1 MRSLDVVAILL
12 TGALS
17 AAMARPTEAQTGAAA
32 TAPAAMAAN
41 PKFLGTWEGPF
52 TTDGP
57 SGTMTVTVSKDGA
70 AYKAV
75 AGLAGPDVPAGG
87 EPRELTFSGD
97 KVSWKQAYGEYDVMF
112 TATLSADGA
121 QVAGTLEASQGGSVV
136 AGGSYTLTKK

>member
-17 AAMARPTEAQTGAAA
+17 AALARPAEAQTGAA

-57 SGTMTVTVSKDGA
+57 SGTMTVTLSKDGS
-70 AYKAV
+70 AYKVV
-75 AGLAGPDVPAGG
+75 ASLAGADAPPAG
-87 EPRELTFSGD
+87 EPRELAFDGD
-97 KVSWKQAYGEYDVMF
+97 KVSWKQAFGEYDVAF

-136 AGGSYTLTKK
+136 GGGSYTLAKK